1 MAKWIA
7 TRPADKCL
15 LLASSNSSKLIPASF
30 IRPLSRMGF
39 YFPFLRSFLIRQ
51 QLSSL
56 RPDLVITELGSR
68 LTPKINQLIW
78 ISQPLL
84 PTASTQA
91 LQQISAAKKIIFT
104 SVLLLDQYKKQ
115 QYPLPGN
122 VSIVPPV
129 LAPVYEMQS
138 LRTPSLYIKIVG
150 QIPGEVAL
158 INLLKAYSLFK
169 RRQQSELQLIFSQ
182 EVATLFPAFIS
193 KLNSYK
199 YKSTV
204 VINPVYT
211 AEQDAYQEAGAY
223 ALLTLDTMDQLDFHY
238 RKASQLQIP
247 LLALPEK
254 EVEGRTPV
262 EQLAEQLMRI
272 YKDESYRKQL
282 VVTQQSLFLLI
293 DNQTAFNQFLEVA
306 ECC

>member
-1 MAKWIA
+1 
-7 TRPADKCL
+7 
-15 LLASSNSSKLIPASF
+15 
-30 IRPLSRMGF
+30 MGF

-78 ISQPLL
+78 ICQPLL

-254 EVEGRTPV
+254 EAEGRTPV

>member
-1 MAKWIA
+1 
-7 TRPADKCL
+7 
-15 LLASSNSSKLIPASF
+15 
-30 IRPLSRMGF
+30 
-39 YFPFLRSFLIRQ
+39 
-51 QLSSL
+51 
-56 RPDLVITELGSR
+56 LVITEPGNKL
-68 LTPKINQLIW
+68 PAKINQLIW

-84 PTASTQA
+84 STASKQA
-91 LQQISAAKKIIFT
+91 LQQISAARKLIFT

-122 VSIVPPV
+122 VSIVPPI
-129 LAPVYEMQS
+129 LAPVFESQN
-138 LRTPSLYIKIVG
+138 LRTPSLYIKVVG
-150 QIPGEVAL
+150 QIPGEAAL

-182 EVATLFPAFIS
+182 EVATLYPAFIS

-204 VINPVYT
+204 VINLAYT
-211 AEQDAYQEAGAY
+211 AEQEAYQEAGAY

-254 EVEGRTPV
+254 EAEGRTPV

-293 DNQTAFNQFLEVA
+293 NNQTAFNQFLEVA
-306 ECC
+306 ESC